1 VSHSRSPAVLRRSG
15 QAILTLWALAALT
28 GALLDLAPEH
38 IDLDRL
44 FAAPS
49 LEDAWLGRDEL
60 GRSVLARLVDGAGRS
75 AAVVL
80 VVVPATALLGTL
92 LGVSAAWTGGAWRAL
107 VRYLIEVWLAFP
119 GLLAAIALA
128 GVLGSGLHSVAIAL
142 VATGWTSFA
151 RLSLLIG
158 DGLVQREHVAAAR
171 CLGRSP
177 TGILRQHVLPFL
189 AVALKVETR
198 LAVAAVLVGEASLSF
213 LGLGV
218 QPPAASWGAM
228 IRSGSPYLV
237 IAPHLVLIPG
247 AVLAL
252 VLLALEWVGRD
263 STGTPRRRT
272 LGHDRA
278 RQPPARDAGTTR

>member
-1 VSHSRSPAVLRRSG
+1 
-15 QAILTLWALAALT
+15 
-28 GALLDLAPEH
+28 
-38 IDLDRL
+38 
-44 FAAPS
+44 
-49 LEDAWLGRDEL
+49 
-60 GRSVLARLVDGAGRS
+60 
-75 AAVVL
+75 
-80 VVVPATALLGTL
+80 
-92 LGVSAAWTGGAWRAL
+92 
-107 VRYLIEVWLAFP
+107 
-119 GLLAAIALA
+119 
-128 GVLGSGLHSVAIAL
+128 
-142 VATGWTSFA
+142 
-151 RLSLLIG
+151 
-158 DGLVQREHVAAAR
+158 VAAAR